1 MQITLREQLPLN
13 AKRAMFT
20 RSNQRAFTLIEL
32 VLFIVIVSVALTGI
46 LLVMN
51 IVNRNSA
58 DPQLRKQAL
67 SIAEAL
73 LEEVSL
79 AKFTYCDPADANAE
93 TAANPAGCA
102 DQTNRVEIAGPEA
115 GNVRPFDNV
124 NDYAGVGGYGVPN
137 HILLT
142 DANGQPINVTGTYD
156 ATVTITAVPLGSGS
170 TLISSDGTPA
180 GTNVLRITVNVNYG
194 NQNIQLDGYRTRYAP
209 NLIP

>member
-1 MQITLREQLPLN
+1 
-13 AKRAMFT
+13 MFT
-20 RSNQRAFTLIEL
+20 RRKQTGFTLIEL
-32 VLFIVIVSVALTGI
+32 VLFIAIVSVAVTGI

-102 DQTNRVEIAGPEA
+102 DQVNGVEVAGPES

-124 NDYAGVGGYGVPN
+124 NDYAGAGGYGVPN

-142 DANGQPINVTGTYD
+142 DANSQTINLTGTYD
-156 ATVTITAVPLGSGS
+156 ATVTITPTPLGSVP
-170 TLISSDGTPA
+170 SDGTPA
-180 GTNVLRITVNVNYG
+180 GTNVLRITVNVSYG
-194 NQNIQLDGYRTRYAP
+194 NQNIQLDAYRTRYAP